1 MKQTIISILAAILV
15 TFFLPLPV
23 ISTDGNNAASNG
35 IIIQDANMR
44 TGPGTDFPIITA
56 LRQGTRIYRRQH
68 QGQWVHVDVS
78 GMGKTGW
85 IHSSLVGT
93 ESSTAQAFPKA
104 IVGILD
110 IQKVLN
116 ESKQGKAAKKRIE
129 RTQGDS
135 RNQNTVSTEEQI
147 IAEIIEEQI
156 VAGIIIEIQAVVES
170 YARSHGYTHILNKN
184 SGAIFY
190 HETMF
195 DITDD
200 IIQEYDRQM
209 DQNG

>member
-1 MKQTIISILAAILV
+1 MKRIIIYTLAALLI
-15 TFFLPLPV
+15 TFFLPLPAT
-23 ISTDGNNAASNG
+23 STDGNNAASNG

-44 TGPGTDFPIITA
+44 TGPGTDSPVITV
-56 LRQGTRIYRRQH
+56 LRQGTRIHRRQH
-68 QGQWVHVDVS
+68 QGQWGQVDVS

-85 IHSSLVGT
+85 IHSSLMGT
-93 ESSTAQAFPKA
+93 ESPTAQAFPKA
-104 IVGILD
+104 IIGILD

-129 RTQGDS
+129 QTQGDS
-135 RNQNTVSTEEQI
+135 RNQNTAATEEQS
-147 IAEIIEEQI
+147 

-170 YARSHGYTHILNKN
+170 YARSHGYSHILNKN

-190 HETMF
+190 YEMMF

-200 IIQEYDRQM
+200 IIQEYDRQT
-209 DQNG
+209 DQNS

>member
-1 MKQTIISILAAILV
+1 MKRIIIYTLAALLI
-15 TFFLPLPV
+15 TFFLPLPAT
-23 ISTDGNNAASNG
+23 STDGNNAASNG

-44 TGPGTDFPIITA
+44 TGPGTDFAIITT

-68 QGQWVHVDVS
+68 QGHWVQVDVS

-93 ESSTAQAFPKA
+93 ESSTAQTFPKA

-135 RNQNTVSTEEQI
+135 RNQNTVST
-147 IAEIIEEQI
+147 EEQI

-200 IIQEYDRQM
+200 IIQEYDRQI
-209 DQNG
+209 DQND